1 MLKHAIYIFIGS
13 GLGGIIRFGL
23 GKWISS
29 IHSTN
34 FPLGT
39 FIVNILACFIVGFVI
54 GLADSKQIISASAKM
69 FWVVG
74 FCGGFSTFST
84 FSNETLN
91 LLQTGNHTT
100 SFLYIALSVIV
111 CLTFT
116 FLGLLIANKI

>member
-84 FSNETLN
+84 FSNK
-91 LLQTGNHTT
+91 
-100 SFLYIALSVIV
+100 LSIFCKQEITQQVFIHCSKVIV

-116 FLGLLIANKI
+116 FLGLLIANKV

>member
-69 FWVVG
+69 FWVVAFVVDLAHFQHLVTKLSI
-74 FCGGFSTFST
+74 FCKQEITQQVFY
-84 FSNETLN
+84 TL
-91 LLQTGNHTT
+91 L
-100 SFLYIALSVIV
+100 
-111 CLTFT
+111 
-116 FLGLLIANKI
+116 